1 MDKSASAPS
10 LRFSIPSWS
19 GWTPDPHILGRPATT
34 GNNIRCSDQPDAS
47 SVPPLLRR
55 RLNPMG
61 RACISEMLRHLAP
74 RENIPIVFTSRHGDI
89 ERTLKVLTGLAQDQP
104 TSPMDFSLAVHN
116 AIAGVLSIHY
126 GITANISSVAASEG
140 QVVPTLLEAL
150 GLLSPSCP
158 RVLCLICDVTLP
170 AIYRKPGDAGSPT
183 FAACFTVATAGSN
196 SLQLVHE
203 HAAEPGPLRHD
214 SPLDFIDFLASTA
227 STFHTRH
234 NASHWRIHKPAQP

>member
-1 MDKSASAPS
+1 MPP
-10 LRFSIPSWS
+10 LRVSIPSWA
-19 GWTPDPHILGRPATT
+19 GWSPDHNILVRPATAVI
-34 GNNIRCSDQPDAS
+34 NIRCSDQPDAS

-89 ERTLKVLTGLAQDQP
+89 ERTLKVLGGLAREEP
-104 TSPMDFSLAVHN
+104 ASPMDFSLAVHN

-126 GITANISSVAASEG
+126 GITANISSIAASEG
-140 QVVPTLLEAL
+140 PVVPTLLEAL

-183 FAACFTVATAGSN
+183 YAACFTVAAADNNT
-196 SLQLVHE
+196 LQLVHD
-203 HAAEPGPLRHD
+203 HAAASSPPQHD
-214 SPLDFIDFLASTA
+214 SPLDFIDFLASSA
-227 STFHTRH
+227 DTFHIRH
-234 NASHWRIHKPAQP
+234 NASHWRIHKHAPP